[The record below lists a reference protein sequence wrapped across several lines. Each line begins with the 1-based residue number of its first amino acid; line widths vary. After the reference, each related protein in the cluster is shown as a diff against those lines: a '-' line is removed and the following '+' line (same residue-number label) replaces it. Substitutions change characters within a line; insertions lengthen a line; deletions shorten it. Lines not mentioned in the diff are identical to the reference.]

1 MIRRKPIMQNNW
13 VDPIEAQEETRKKR
27 KLVQQANMKNYE
39 DAKEQIIEE
48 LEENEGA
55 TIMEDML
62 KERRDWITTYR
73 KNNLGKIPD
82 DLEAFHNRFKVET
95 PLSPE
100 EQAAKDAAEEEEA
113 AKKKKGKKD
122 GKKGGAK
129 GKGKKKKK
137 GDDDDGKPVVVKI
150 GPTET
155 VQKFDGFYQTYNET
169 WATRDESENYKQ
181 EYDTALAKIEVEPE
195 LKKRYNTEI
204 DEMIKVELE
213 NMKLLSGVK
222 AKKKKKGKKKGG
234 KKKKKGGLKLPGYK
248 LVRNKLISD
257 LLVEL
262 IQ

>member
-1 MIRRKPIMQNNW
+1 MIHKAYMESQIDAYMLNQRKLGKMAAKDPEIEKQEACVYLQRRMRGILARQFVEKVRCEEMEFLGMIRRKPIMTNNW
-13 VDPIEAQEETRKKR
+13 VDPIEAQVETRRKR
-27 KLVQQANMKNYE
+27 KMVQEANMRNYE

-48 LEENEGA
+48 LDENEGS

-62 KERRDWITTYR
+62 KERRDWITDYR

-129 GKGKKKKK
+129 GGKGKGKKKK
-137 GDDDDGKPVVVKI
+137 GDDDDGKPAVVKI

-155 VQKFDGFYQTYNET
+155 V
-169 WATRDESENYKQ
+169 
-181 EYDTALAKIEVEPE
+181 
-195 LKKRYNTEI
+195 
-204 DEMIKVELE
+204 
-213 NMKLLSGVK
+213 
-222 AKKKKKGKKKGG
+222 
-234 KKKKKGGLKLPGYK
+234 
-248 LVRNKLISD
+248 
-257 LLVEL
+257 
-262 IQ
+262 